1 MSTLQQLQA
10 EITAR
15 MRRGDAFET
24 VEDEVIDR
32 SALPEAEKAALWLY
46 GWSFV
51 PWQRQRR
58 EALGHIAALLDS
70 PPPPAAALLA
80 CQQSAARAVGQ
91 LHLAASEAQCPRPV
105 RPRRHHTRVQAR
117 TAPR

>member
-24 VEDEVIDR
+24 VEDEVIDA
-32 SALPEAEKAALWLY
+32 SALPDREKAALWLY

-58 EALGHIAALLDS
+58 EALAHLERIDHADANLR
-70 PPPPAAALLA
+70 AAA
-80 CQQSAARAVGQ
+80 G
-91 LHLAASEAQCPRPV
+91 
-105 RPRRHHTRVQAR
+105 
-117 TAPR
+117 